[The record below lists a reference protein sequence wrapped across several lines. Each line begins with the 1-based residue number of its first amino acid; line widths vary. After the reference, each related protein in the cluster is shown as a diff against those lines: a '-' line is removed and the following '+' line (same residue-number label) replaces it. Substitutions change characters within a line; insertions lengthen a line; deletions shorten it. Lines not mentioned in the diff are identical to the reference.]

1 MYDKFSFLKNIN
13 IYTII
18 YICYA
23 NLLFQ
28 YFIVLYDAFSVVV
41 TIVEIFILGITI
53 IRSDL

>member
-1 MYDKFSFLKNIN
+1 MYDKFFFLKNIN

-28 YFIVLYDAFSVVV
+28 YFIVLYDAFSKHRCHDRWN
-41 TIVEIFILGITI
+41 FYPGNYDN
-53 IRSDL
+53 S